1 MHTITIKSLP
11 DRSRAF
17 PKPSRADYQRR
28 ITVWI
33 SNAWTLFLVWQRR
46 HRERQAMATFED
58 HRLRDIGLCRED
70 LAREIAKPFWRA

>member
-1 MHTITIKSLP
+1 MHTLSIKSFP

-17 PKPSRADYQRR
+17 PRPSRADHRRR

-33 SNAWTLFLVWQRR
+33 SNTWSLLLVWQRR
-46 HRERQAMATFED
+46 YSERQAMAAFED
-58 HRLRDIGLCRED
+58 HRLLDIGMSRED